1 MDSLNNALSA
11 IKNLR
16 SSVGHVFEVLANG
29 VQAHH
34 GDDGRDSKFL
44 VQFQELFNNVNLNL
58 REVESVINGLT
69 PPPAPF
75 NLGHTAALA
84 QETTDERQA
93 LYSQLVNSYKWVDKI
108 HEYSFLANNIL
119 NCNSLRRSY
128 ISYSNK
134 RGRLQI
140 SSCNNTSPQHVD
152 KVLNELS
159 LNSLQTNYKIWR
171 PFGSNAVVIVNIG
184 RILKAAIVF
193 KGVMIEWVTVK
204 GFDESLDVDDLW
216 TESRYEVFRKVQE
229 QTHSAMLHF
238 FSPTLPDLAVKS
250 YMTWIHSYNK
260 LFTEPCRRCG
270 KYLYNALPPTW
281 RDLRT
286 LEPFHEEC
294 KNC

>member
-1 MDSLNNALSA
+1 MDQLNSALIA
-11 IKNLR
+11 IKQLR
-16 SSVGHVFEVLANG
+16 SSIGQVFEALANG
-29 VQAHH
+29 VRSEQ
-34 GDDGRDSKFL
+34 GEDGKDGKFL
-44 VQFQELFNNVNLNL
+44 IEFQELVSTCNLNL
-58 REVESVINGLT
+58 RDVESLINGLT

-75 NLGHTAALA
+75 NLGNTSYLA
-84 QETTDERQA
+84 QETTEERQA

-108 HEYSFLANNIL
+108 HEYSFLANNLL

-134 RGRLQI
+134 RGRSQI
-140 SSCNNTSPQHVD
+140 STFNSTSPQHLD
-152 KVLNELS
+152 KLLNEIN
-159 LNSLQTNYKIWR
+159 LNSIHTNYKIWR
-171 PFGSNAVVIVNIG
+171 PFGSNAVVIVTIG

-204 GFDESLDVDDLW
+204 GFDENLDVDELW

-229 QTHSAMLHF
+229 HTHSAMLHF

-260 LFTEPCRRCG
+260 LFTEPCRRCA
-270 KYLYNALPPTW
+270 KFLHNALPPTW

-294 KNC
+294 RNC